1 MSAGRQ
7 GAEAGPRIEAAPRR
21 KDWGDRYLLFL
32 CLVLGGYA
40 FIGKGFAGLGAGSL
54 FIGELALG
62 LGCFAILAAGVFLP
76 LLATAPGVLLAVLM
90 AWVAMRA
97 APGVGQFGIVALRDA
112 VLVGYGLFAFIVI
125 ALLVERPARLALVVR
140 AYGGFARW
148 YVLLGTP
155 VFYLASTFWL
165 YLPLWPVSQVPL
177 IAVRPGEI
185 AVHLTGAAAYTLA
198 GFRRATLPWVAML
211 ALGIVVV
218 SPSRGATLA
227 CVVPIAAAIVLS
239 GRTAS
244 FTPYL
249 LVGAC
254 LFSLGYG
261 LDLSVPLEGGRSMG
275 PRQLVNNFISIAG
288 SSDEA
293 NLDNTKAWRLAWWQA
308 IEDYTLHGTYFWT
321 GKGFGESLAEIDGF
335 VVGEES
341 GGPPL
346 RSPHNAHMTMLARS
360 GVPGLALWAAACLA
374 WFAMLGHAML
384 VARRRNEPGWAG
396 LFIWVSCYLAA
407 ILIDAS
413 FDVAL
418 EGPMLG
424 IWFWCLFGFGIGSVM
439 VYRASL
445 QAAETRRVRANAS
458 IPRGPAAIPPA
469 AIGHS

>member
-1 MSAGRQ
+1 M
-7 GAEAGPRIEAAPRR
+7 
-21 KDWGDRYLLFL
+21 KDMRSRYLLFL
-32 CLVLGGYA
+32 CLVLSGYA
-40 FIGKGFAGLGAGSL
+40 FIGKGFAGLGAGPL
-54 FIGELALG
+54 FVGEFVLG
-62 LGCFAILAAGVFLP
+62 LGCLAILAAGVFLP
-76 LLATAPGVLLAVLM
+76 LFATVPGALLAVLM
-90 AWVAMRA
+90 AWVVMRTL
-97 APGVGQFGIVALRDA
+97 PGVGQFGVVALRDA
-112 VLVGYGLFAFIVI
+112 VLVGYGLFAFVVI
-125 ALLVERPARLALVVR
+125 ALLVERPARVSLVVR

-155 VFYLASTFWL
+155 AFYLALKFWT
-165 YLPLWPVSQVPL
+165 YLPLWPVSQAPL

-185 AVHLTGAAAYTLA
+185 AVHLAGAAAYTLA
-198 GFRRATLPWVAML
+198 GFRRATLPWVVMVV
-211 ALGIVVV
+211 LGIVVI

-254 LFSLGYG
+254 LFTLGYG

-288 SSDEA
+288 RSDEA
-293 NLDNTKAWRLAWWQA
+293 NMDGTKAWRLAWWAA
-308 IEDYTLHGTYFWT
+308 IQDYTLHGPYFWT

-335 VVGEES
+335 MVGEEM

-346 RSPHNAHMTMLARS
+346 RSPHNAHFTVLARA
-360 GVPGLALWAAACLA
+360 GVPGLALWAATCLA
-374 WFAMLGHAML
+374 WLATLGHAML
-384 VARRRNEPGWAG
+384 VARRRNEPQWAG
-396 LFIWVSCYLAA
+396 LFIWLSCYLAA

-424 IWFWCLFGFGIGSVM
+424 VWFWCLFGFGIGSAM
-439 VYRASL
+439 AYRASL
-445 QAAETRRVRANAS
+445 HTAEAWRVRAKAS
-458 IPRGPAAIPPA
+458 APQGPAAMPPA
-469 AIGHS
+469 AIGSS